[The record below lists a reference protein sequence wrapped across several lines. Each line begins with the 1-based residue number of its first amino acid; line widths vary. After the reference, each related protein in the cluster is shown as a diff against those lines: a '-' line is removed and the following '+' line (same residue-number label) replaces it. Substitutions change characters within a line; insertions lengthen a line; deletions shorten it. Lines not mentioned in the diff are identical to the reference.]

1 MSLLDMAGELMGGQQ
16 NAGAGSSS
24 ALSAVLAMVNNHPG
38 GLPGLISAFEQ
49 NGLGG
54 VANSW
59 VSPGTPNQPVTGG
72 QVQSVIGGN
81 QLQEVAAKLG
91 LPQEAA
97 SGVVAQLL
105 PSIVDHLTPNG
116 QVPASGANLMELGE
130 GMLKNFLK

>member
-81 QLQEVAAKLG
+81 QLQE
-91 LPQEAA
+91 AA